1 MDRSNHYES
10 AFEGWLQ
17 SQRLCYVAVDEA
29 RRCVLDEPS
38 LKSLDFIVCGPC
50 GARLVIDVKGRRFPG
65 GKPGRLRYV
74 WESWAEQEDI
84 DGLARWAER
93 FGPGYQGLLVF
104 TYHILPQVELPE
116 DTEDLFVWRKRRYLL
131 RAVDVEDYRR
141 HLRVRSPR
149 WGTVALSSSAFREVA
164 RPFRY
169 FTREFHPEAEACSF

>member
-1 MDRSNHYES
+1 MHRSNHYES

-17 SQRLCYVAVDEA
+17 SQRLCYVAVDET
-29 RRCVLDEPS
+29 RRCVRDEPS

-104 TYHILPQVELPE
+104 SYHVLPQVELPE

-149 WGTVALSSSAFREVA
+149 WGTVCLSRSVFRQLV
-164 RPFRY
+164 RPMQH
-169 FTREFHPEAEACSF
+169 FTHGLPVIPDACPF